1 MQLTLRTSILTLTG
15 ALIMGGLLYVTFR
28 EEAVPVDLHR
38 ITRGPMQVTIDAD
51 GETRI
56 RDLYEVSAPIAGT
69 ARRSPVRAGDRVEA
83 GETVVAIVEP
93 VRSSLLDMRSRLQA
107 EASLQEALAALHV
120 AEADLQKAVEDRVL
134 AQSQYDRVK
143 ALAERKVASL
153 TRLEDATQRQAIA
166 LASEAAALARVEMSQ
181 STLER
186 AEAALIPPG
195 SGPME
200 PDSCCIQIKAPAD
213 GVVLSVAAIS
223 ERPVLP
229 GALLVTI
236 GDPDN
241 LELVADLLSAD
252 AVRLAPGARASIE
265 RWGGAQP
272 LHAELERIEPVA
284 RTKVS
289 ALGIE
294 EQRVDVFFRLITP
307 EEEQASLG
315 EGFSVF
321 ARIVEWETEDAVL
334 IPVSAL
340 FRHGGKWA
348 AFAAEQGRAKER
360 ALTLGHRNGQVAEV
374 LSGLTEGDSVILH
387 PSDEVAEG
395 ILITAR

>member
-1 MQLTLRTSILTLTG
+1 MQLNLRTAVLTLTG
-15 ALIMGGLLYVTFR
+15 ALVLGGLLYVTFR
-28 EEAVPVDLHR
+28 EEPVPVDLHR

-56 RDLYEVSAPIAGT
+56 KDLYEVSAPIAGT
-69 ARRSPVRAGDRVEA
+69 ARRSPVRAGDRVAA

-107 EASLQEALAALHV
+107 EASLQEAQAALHV
-120 AEADLQKAVEDRVL
+120 AEADLQKAAEDRVL

-153 TRLEDATQRQAIA
+153 TRLEDATQRLAIA
-166 LASEAAALARVEMSQ
+166 LASEAAARARVEMSH

-195 SGPME
+195 AGPLE
-200 PDSCCIQIKAPAD
+200 PDSCCILIKAPAD

-223 ERPVLP
+223 KRPVLP

-272 LHAELERIEPVA
+272 LQAELERIDPVA

-294 EQRVDVFFRLITP
+294 EQRVDVFFSLTTP
-307 EEEQASLG
+307 ETERASLG

-321 ARIVEWETEDAVL
+321 ARIVEWETDDAVL

-340 FRHGGKWA
+340 FRRGGEWS
-348 AFAAEQGRAKER
+348 AFVAEGERVKER
-360 ALTLGHRNGQVAEV
+360 PLSLGRRNGQVAEV
-374 LSGLTEGDSVILH
+374 LSGLSEGDTVVLH

-395 ILITAR
+395 FLITGR

>member
-1 MQLTLRTSILTLTG
+1 MHLNLRAAFLLLTG
-15 ALIMGGLLYVTFR
+15 ALILGSLLYITFR
-28 EEAVPVDLHR
+28 VEPVAVDLHQVS
-38 ITRGPMQVTIDAD
+38 RGPMQVTIDAD
-51 GETRI
+51 GKTRI
-56 RDLYEVSAPIAGT
+56 RDLYEVAAPIAGT
-69 ARRSPVRAGDRVEA
+69 ARRSPVRAGDRVVA
-83 GETVVAIVEP
+83 GETLVAIVEP

-107 EASLQEALAALHV
+107 EATLQEALAALHV
-120 AEADLQKAVEDRVL
+120 AEADLQKAAEDRIL

-153 TRLEDATQRQAIA
+153 TRLEDATQRLAVA
-166 LASEAAALARVEMSQ
+166 LAGEEAARARVGMSQ

-200 PDSCCIQIKAPAD
+200 SDSCCIRIRAPAD
-213 GVVLSVAAIS
+213 GVVLSVEAIS

-236 GDPDN
+236 GDPAN

-252 AVRLAPGARASIE
+252 AVRLQPGDRASVE

-272 LHAELERIEPVA
+272 LQAVLDRIDPVA

-294 EQRVDVFFRLITP
+294 EQRVDVFFSLAAP
-307 EEEQASLG
+307 ETERASLG

-321 ARIVEWETEDAVL
+321 VRVVEWEAEDAVRV
-334 IPVSAL
+334 PVSAL
-340 FRHGGKWA
+340 FRRGSGWA
-348 AFAAEQGRAKER
+348 AYVDENGRAAERPV
-360 ALTLGHRNGQVAEV
+360 TLGRRNGQMAEV
-374 LSGLTEGDSVILH
+374 LSGLAEGDTVVLH
-387 PSDEVAEG
+387 PGAEVAG
-395 ILITAR
+395 GVLITAR